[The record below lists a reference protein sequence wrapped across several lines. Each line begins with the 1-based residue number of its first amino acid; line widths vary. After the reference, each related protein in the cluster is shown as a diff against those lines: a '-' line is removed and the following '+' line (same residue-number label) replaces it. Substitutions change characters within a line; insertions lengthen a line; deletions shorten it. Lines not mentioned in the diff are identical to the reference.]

1 MIGYILGIKLMS
13 KVIMSYLFNCPCNW
27 AISITTL
34 IWWGMRYYVP
44 SEWYVVNYGSPG
56 GNCQTGL

>member
-1 MIGYILGIKLMS
+1 MS

-27 AISITTL
+27 AISITTF
-34 IWWGMRYYVP
+34 IRWGMQYYVP
-44 SEWYVVNYGSPG
+44 SEWYVVSYGSPG

>member
-1 MIGYILGIKLMS
+1 LVYCRQYNFRRLRLLRYDGLYLGIKIMS

-34 IWWGMRYYVP
+34 IQWGMQYYTP
-44 SEWYVVNYGSPG
+44 IG
-56 GNCQTGL
+56 